1 MVDLGQKGVRNRGRL
16 FKIHTQKNPV
26 AHTTGF

>member
-1 MVDLGQKGVRNRGRL
+1 MVDLGQKGVRSCERL
-16 FKIHTQKNPV
+16 FKNHTQKKPV